1 MDYTPE
7 EERKYLGYGIQEDPD
22 DDDMPPP
29 RRAGGGMF
37 PQQSDEASLSKG
49 RVLGDEEIR
58 KDPIMQ
64 MEFLVPVNRVAAGR
78 QIIPYKAQRAAENLL
93 ALASRDADGEIALS
107 RNVAEELNLLVGRV
121 DEYTQ
126 VDPSVVLSATVTASP
141 TCRIYFEQVTSL
153 SNFLLAMVT
162 GATFSLEITS
172 KTRLP
177 PIPYKNDTVPIA
189 VRPYKGSDTVRG
201 QSFDIE
207 KGLEQSTA
215 HLADDV
221 FVQVRAHMLSLGQL
235 SPAQVC
241 DLEYLDEQMGVMKKI
256 VSGELVIARPHK
268 KTKLKE

>member
-1 MDYTPE
+1 MDYTAE

-22 DDDMPPP
+22 DEDMPPP
-29 RRAGGGMF
+29 SKQTGSMF
-37 PQQSDEASLSKG
+37 PQQQEVSLSTG

-78 QIIPYKAQRAAENLL
+78 QIVPYKAQRAAENLL
-93 ALASRDADGEIALS
+93 ALASRDADGEISLS

-126 VDPSVVLSATVTASP
+126 VDPSVILSANVTASP

-153 SNFLLAMVT
+153 SNYLLAMVT

-207 KGLEQSTA
+207 KGLEKSTA

-221 FVQVRAHMLSLGQL
+221 FIQVRAHMLSLGQL

-241 DLEYLDEQMGVMKKI
+241 DLEYLDEQVGVMKKI
-256 VSGELVIARPHK
+256 VSGELVIVRPHK
-268 KTKLKE
+268 KTKIRE